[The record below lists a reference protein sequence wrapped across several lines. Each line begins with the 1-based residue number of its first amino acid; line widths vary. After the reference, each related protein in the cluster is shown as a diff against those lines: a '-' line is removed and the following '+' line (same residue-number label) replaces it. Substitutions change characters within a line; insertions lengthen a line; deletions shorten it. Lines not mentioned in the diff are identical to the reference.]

1 MSKKNGF
8 KNKVIIKP
16 NSIGY
21 ERRQE
26 RNYDIGQNYGFQ
38 PVGIHLKDI
47 DNSFVDFIKKL
58 NIVSEV
64 TVDGKKEMRNIPVI
78 FLTSQKWSE
87 FSRTWEFT
95 NEYKEITLPFITI
108 VRKPDAQIGTGQN
121 GYYNIPGRQSWTY
134 YNVPTNENGRLGVDI
149 YKIPQPTAVDLNFEV
164 RIFSNK
170 LNDINVVNE
179 KIYFEFDSLQRY
191 INVKQH
197 PMPIKLNSN
206 NDESTLNDFEKR
218 RMYIN
223 MFDLTVQGYILNE
236 KEFEVISSVDRIINL
251 NEL

>member
-26 RNYDIGQNYGFQ
+26 RNNDIAQNYGFQ

-47 DNSFVDFIKKL
+47 DNSFVDFVKNL

-64 TVDGKKEMRNIPVI
+64 SVNGNKEKRNIPVI
-78 FLTSQKWSE
+78 FLTAQKWSE

-95 NEYKEITLPFITI
+95 NEFKEITLPFITI

-134 YNVPTNENGRLGVDI
+134 YKVPTNENGRIGVDI

-170 LNDINVVNE
+170 LNDINIVNE

-197 PMPIKLNSN
+197 PMPVKLNSN

-236 KEFEVISSVDRIINL
+236 NEFEVISGVDRIINL
-251 NEL
+251 NEI